1 MTADLSAHAARV
13 AKASLKELADARA
26 GNAPLRA
33 AGWSI
38 DLSRHYLDAEAD
50 AALLAF
56 GAATGLNAAA
66 QNLFGGE
73 IVNPSEQRPA
83 LHWALRAPQALSGE
97 AETVRQSVLP
107 ALAFARDVA
116 SGAVTGSTGQ
126 AFNAVLHI
134 GIGGSDF
141 GPRLIAD
148 AFEDKASG
156 KIDLRFCAN
165 VDPFDLDRALAG
177 LDPARTLVIGV
188 SKSFGTEETLYNLG
202 RARKWLEASVGDSSQ
217 QHLALVTANPD
228 RAKAWLDGREA
239 HVFDM
244 PLSVGGRFSLWSAAS
259 LACMIYLGADVF
271 ESILK
276 GAADMDAH
284 VRTATLEDNAAMRLA
299 LMDYWNATVRGERM
313 RVLLAYS
320 NRLRLLPTYLQQ
332 LEMESNGKTVGP
344 NGQPVPGTTAPALW
358 GGEGSVGQHS
368 YHQWLHQGS
377 QDVPCEFILS
387 PDRDRDAS
395 GVTALTA
402 HALAQAEVLANG
414 RSLDDVRSEEP
425 DLPDDVARQKVHA
438 GGRASTF
445 LAHSQ
450 FGPEAFGA
458 LVALYEHRTYFAG
471 HLWQLNPFDQ
481 WGVERGKTM
490 ASRLKPAVEGS
501 TRADD
506 AVTAAL
512 IAMISGG

>member
-97 AETVRQSVLP
+97 AETVRQSVVP

-202 RARKWLEASVGDSSQ
+202 RARKWLEASVGDKSQ

-259 LACMIYLGADVF
+259 LACMI
-271 ESILK
+271 S
-276 GAADMDAH
+276 
-284 VRTATLEDNAAMRLA
+284 
-299 LMDYWNATVRGERM
+299 
-313 RVLLAYS
+313 
-320 NRLRLLPTYLQQ
+320 
-332 LEMESNGKTVGP
+332 GP
-344 NGQPVPGTTAPALW
+344 M
-358 GGEGSVGQHS
+358 SS
-368 YHQWLHQGS
+368 S
-377 QDVPCEFILS
+377 
-387 PDRDRDAS
+387 
-395 GVTALTA
+395 
-402 HALAQAEVLANG
+402 
-414 RSLDDVRSEEP
+414 RS
-425 DLPDDVARQKVHA
+425 
-438 GGRASTF
+438 
-445 LAHSQ
+445 
-450 FGPEAFGA
+450 
-458 LVALYEHRTYFAG
+458 
-471 HLWQLNPFDQ
+471 
-481 WGVERGKTM
+481 
-490 ASRLKPAVEGS
+490 
-501 TRADD
+501 
-506 AVTAAL
+506 
-512 IAMISGG
+512 